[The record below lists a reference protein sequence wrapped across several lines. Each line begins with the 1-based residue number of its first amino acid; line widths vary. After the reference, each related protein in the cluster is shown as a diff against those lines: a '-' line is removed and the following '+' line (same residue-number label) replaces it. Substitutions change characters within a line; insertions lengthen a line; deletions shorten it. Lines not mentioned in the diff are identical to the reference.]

1 MRQLLC
7 SFIFIFTILNAEAA
21 VSDISRIYRETPN
34 LGAFEVCSGGGCA
47 EIQRVGVTLE
57 EWQKV
62 VTIFTTAKDAQV
74 SAEQER
80 KQIAEAIG
88 LLEKMI
94 GIKTNTATDR
104 AGTFDNSAFPGQLD
118 CNDEAINTTTYMRL
132 MRQQGLIKLHEIEDM
147 RTRNFFFT
155 GWPHSTAVI
164 HEIASGQRY
173 AVDSWFYDNAM
184 PATIV
189 PFELWKSG
197 YIPADSPVGHARS
210 GQSSAK

>member
-7 SFIFIFTILNAEAA
+7 SVIFVFTILNAEAA

-62 VTIFTTAKDAQV
+62 VAIFTTAKDAQV

-80 KQIAEAIG
+80 RQIAEAIG

-132 MRQQGLIKLHEIEDM
+132 MRQQGLIKQHEIEDM

-164 HEIASGQRY
+164 HELASGQRY

>member
-7 SFIFIFTILNAEAA
+7 SCILLFKILNAEAA
-21 VSDISRIYRETPN
+21 VSDISRIYHETPN

-47 EIQRVGVTLE
+47 EIQRVALTLD

-62 VTIFTTAKDAQV
+62 VAIFATTKDAQID
-74 SAEQER
+74 AAQER
-80 KQIAEAIG
+80 KQIADAIG
-88 LLEKMI
+88 LLEKI
-94 GIKTNTATDR
+94 VGLKTNTSTDR
-104 AGTFDNSAFPGQLD
+104 AGTFDNADFPGQLD

-189 PFELWKSG
+189 PFEVWKSG
-197 YIPADSPVGHARS
+197 YIPADSPIRHERA
-210 GQSSAK
+210 QPAK

>member
-7 SFIFIFTILNAEAA
+7 SFVLFFTILNAEAA
-21 VSDISRIYRETPN
+21 VSDITRIYHETPN
-34 LGAFEVCSGGGCA
+34 LSAFEICSGGGCA
-47 EIQRVGVTLE
+47 EIQHVALTLE

-62 VTIFTTAKDAQV
+62 VAVFATTKDAQINAV
-74 SAEQER
+74 QER
-80 KQIAEAIG
+80 KQIADAIG
-88 LLEKMI
+88 VLEKI
-94 GIKTNTATDR
+94 VGVKTNTFTDR
-104 AGTFDNSAFPGQLD
+104 AGTFDNAAYPGQLD

-197 YIPADSPVGHARS
+197 YIPADSPIKHERT
-210 GQSSAK
+210 QSAK